1 MLITAKTEI
10 KGIHLELSVAD
21 AKAVLRNPKKLQ
33 TELRVILE
41 NYGVEL
47 GSEYKGGK
55 EEVDKSLPHF
65 PCPWCEKVYKY
76 QAYLNRHT
84 EKCPNHPGNVTTVD
98 A

>member
-1 MLITAKTEI
+1 M
-10 KGIHLELSVAD
+10 ELSVAD
-21 AKAVLRNPKKLQ
+21 AKECLRNPKKIQ

-47 GSEYKGGK
+47 GPEHKRGR
-55 EEVDKSLPHF
+55 EEKVDKSLPHF

-84 EKCPNHPGNVTTVD
+84 EKCPNHPGRVEKVE

>member
-10 KGIHLELSVAD
+10 KGIHMELSVAD
-21 AKAVLRNPKKLQ
+21 AKECLKNPKRLQ

-47 GSEYKGGK
+47 GSEHKGGQEVK
-55 EEVDKSLPHF
+55 EEKTFS
-65 PCPWCEKVYKY
+65 CPWCPKEYKY

-84 EKCPNHPGNVTTVD
+84 EKCPNHPGRTEKVD